1 MKLDT
6 KTFEHSILYQAVK
19 SPYYLGTIIE
29 HVDTDFFKD
38 TDVKAVFG
46 ELLSFY
52 TEYDKYPNMAELKT
66 IISNEEVKKSFIRVV
81 DTFKGLDTDIDIDI
95 LVEQTENYFREK
107 SIVNTLMKIGK
118 TWDELTHA
126 EISERVQRACAMSI
140 VTDIGFDYFKD
151 IDTHI
156 DWLKSS
162 QNKLS
167 TGFEFLDGKLKG
179 GFNQDGRAMYVFM
192 GGTNAGKSI
201 VLGNLAANCVRQGK
215 CVPII
220 SLEMDEQLY
229 AQRMSANFAE
239 IPFDDLKDETEQ
251 FKAKIQQIKTNT
263 PDANLILKEFPPGKL
278 TVSGLDAY
286 LEKLQKKGY
295 DFDIVFLDYITLMRA
310 EGVVGMYEG
319 GKKLAEDIRA
329 LSYKYGV
336 SFVTVIQAN
345 RGGVGGEQP
354 QLDNTSESMG
364 IAHTADFIA
373 SIWRTEEDIETNTLR
388 LGILKNRVGE
398 NFGVQML
405 ELDTRYLK
413 LREVAQIFEN
423 DQAEMNT
430 ELKQQIGAL
439 SMFEE
444 IEDPN

>member
-1 MKLDT
+1 
-6 KTFEHSILYQAVK
+6 
-19 SPYYLGTIIE
+19 
-29 HVDTDFFKD
+29 
-38 TDVKAVFG
+38 
-46 ELLSFY
+46 
-52 TEYDKYPNMAELKT
+52 
-66 IISNEEVKKSFIRVV
+66 
-81 DTFKGLDTDIDIDI
+81 
-95 LVEQTENYFREK
+95 
-107 SIVNTLMKIGK
+107 
-118 TWDELTHA
+118 
-126 EISERVQRACAMSI
+126 
-140 VTDIGFDYFKD
+140 
-151 IDTHI
+151 
-156 DWLKSS
+156 
-162 QNKLS
+162 
-167 TGFEFLDGKLKG
+167 
-179 GFNQDGRAMYVFM
+179 
-192 GGTNAGKSI
+192 
-201 VLGNLAANCVRQGK
+201 
-215 CVPII
+215 
-220 SLEMDEQLY
+220 
-229 AQRMSANFAE
+229 MSANFAE